1 MALVALLVAALSC
14 NVPQAMAQ
22 SNGTAE
28 DAADIDLSTPEAID
42 ALGSEPATEAP
53 TEPATEAPPADFT
66 EPPADAPVDAP
77 AANET
82 EPAAEAPV
90 DAPIDAPAAN
100 ETEPA
105 ANATAAED
113 AGEYNEGTDACI
125 YADHPTSLL
134 ETASGAPDFSTLV
147 AAVNASGLAPV
158 LDDNTAKVTVFAPT
172 NAAFQKF
179 FDNFNVTAEE
189 ILGNKEFLTTVLKY
203 HVLPTVVGFKDL
215 TNGEE
220 LATALEGAS
229 LKVEK
234 DQVSTTATAFGV
246 PVGTQVSDAVTIV
259 ADSSSAMIARGNL
272 WTCNGVI
279 QVIDYVLV
287 PQQAVEASN

>member
-82 EPAAEAPV
+82 EPAAE
-90 DAPIDAPAAN
+90 
-100 ETEPA
+100 
-105 ANATAAED
+105 ATAAED

>member
-1 MALVALLVAALSC
+1 MNKNSVSMVLVALLVAALSC

-53 TEPATEAPPADFT
+53 PADFT

-82 EPAAEAPV
+82 EPAAEA
-90 DAPIDAPAAN
+90 
-100 ETEPA
+100 
-105 ANATAAED
+105 TAAED

-125 YADHPTSLL
+125 YADLPTSLL

-179 FDNFNVTAEE
+179 FDNFNVTA
-189 ILGNKEFLTTVLKY
+189 
-203 HVLPTVVGFKDL
+203 
-215 TNGEE
+215 
-220 LATALEGAS
+220 
-229 LKVEK
+229 
-234 DQVSTTATAFGV
+234 
-246 PVGTQVSDAVTIV
+246 
-259 ADSSSAMIARGNL
+259 
-272 WTCNGVI
+272 
-279 QVIDYVLV
+279 
-287 PQQAVEASN
+287 

>member
-1 MALVALLVAALSC
+1 MNKNSVSMVLVALLVAALSC

-28 DAADIDLSTPEAID
+28 DAADSDLSTPEAID

-82 EPAAEAPV
+82 EPAAEA
-90 DAPIDAPAAN
+90 
-100 ETEPA
+100 
-105 ANATAAED
+105 TAAED

-125 YADHPTSLL
+125 YADLPTSLL

-179 FDNFNVTAEE
+179 FDNFNVTA
-189 ILGNKEFLTTVLKY
+189 
-203 HVLPTVVGFKDL
+203 
-215 TNGEE
+215 
-220 LATALEGAS
+220 
-229 LKVEK
+229 
-234 DQVSTTATAFGV
+234 
-246 PVGTQVSDAVTIV
+246 
-259 ADSSSAMIARGNL
+259 
-272 WTCNGVI
+272 
-279 QVIDYVLV
+279 
-287 PQQAVEASN
+287 